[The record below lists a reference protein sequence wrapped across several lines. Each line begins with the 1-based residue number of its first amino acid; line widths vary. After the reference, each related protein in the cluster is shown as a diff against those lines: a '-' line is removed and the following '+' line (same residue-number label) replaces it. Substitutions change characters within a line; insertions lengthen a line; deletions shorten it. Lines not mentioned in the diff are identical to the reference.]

1 MSGDRHP
8 TRSCAAEH
16 APDEAPERKIHPVW
30 AHWKSRPRGYTVI
43 MSMGARLRG
52 GGEFHDDNGGHTVPP
67 RAFSSMSP
75 AAFGPMNG
83 LPGVAALARD
93 EHWHLLW
100 CNEFYAT
107 LCESTREAMLGTTM
121 SEFLPAALAHEREEQ
136 MRPALEEGQ
145 MVAYY
150 QLWHGS
156 RWYTRVWPLDPAA
169 FGERGVFV
177 VIQSIAQD
185 ESVHHHDLEHEIAV
199 LTTGHFAELDALS
212 PRELEVFYH
221 VACGLTSAEIA
232 SLLFR
237 SVRTIEQHANQ
248 IYRKLG
254 MTSRAQ
260 LTKFAVER
268 GIVAFSSDQWQ
279 TIVQNRS
286 DN

>member
-1 MSGDRHP
+1 
-8 TRSCAAEH
+8 
-16 APDEAPERKIHPVW
+16 
-30 AHWKSRPRGYTVI
+30 
-43 MSMGARLRG
+43 
-52 GGEFHDDNGGHTVPP
+52 
-67 RAFSSMSP
+67 MSP
-75 AAFGPMNG
+75 AAFAPMNG

-93 EHWHLLW
+93 GRWRLLW

-107 LCESTREAMLGTTM
+107 LCGRPVDAMTGTTM
-121 SEFLPAALAHEREEQ
+121 SEFLSPSLAHEREEQ
-136 MRPALEEGQ
+136 MRPALEDGR
-145 MVAYY
+145 MVTYY

-156 RWYTRVWPLDPAA
+156 RWYTRVWPLDPDA
-169 FGERGVFV
+169 FGKRGVFV

-185 ESVHHHDLEHEIAV
+185 QSVHHHDPEHDAAV
-199 LTTGHFAELDALS
+199 LTTGHFDELDTLS

-221 VACGLTSAEIA
+221 IACGLTSAEIA

-268 GIVAFSSDQWQ
+268 GIVAFSSDEWQ
-279 TIVQNRS
+279 TIVQNRA
-286 DN
+286 DA